1 MMKDVEKIANYYQT
15 RASQFANL
23 EEAILYFEDG
33 KSENWMWDYLF
44 EYALRKEEADS
55 MFDLFDDKTISMLA
69 GFKVSFVIGIADE
82 QFQTVGK
89 C

>member
-1 MMKDVEKIANYYQT
+1 MMKDVEKIAKYHQT

-44 EYALRKEEADS
+44 EYALLKEEADK
-55 MFDLFDDKTISMLA
+55 MFNLFDKDTIEMLA
-69 GFKVSFVIGIADE
+69 GFKVSFIIGIADE
-82 QFQTVGK
+82 
-89 C
+89 